1 MLYFFFFIC
10 CFVYSYY
17 SNIII
22 LRNIIFL
29 FLDFAQEYE
38 DKNSNMNSVSD
49 IIGKLLKFQNLLN
62 DFNLSNIR
70 SFSEYLDKKN
80 ITEQN
85 NDNKDMKL
93 ESKKQKLHDFHNKK
107 YIINK
112 NDSDIT
118 NNQSNDAK
126 SKKTNNSSHNILL
139 KSNSK
144 LIPEKLNQAIPRGDF
159 ILNNVKNTSL
169 SSKKFNAKN
178 GLTYG
183 INYNIYLNSIIN
195 HIYFHIR

>member
-1 MLYFFFFIC
+1 
-10 CFVYSYY
+10 
-17 SNIII
+17 
-22 LRNIIFL
+22 
-29 FLDFAQEYE
+29 
-38 DKNSNMNSVSD
+38 MNSVSD

-112 NDSDIT
+112 NDSDIIII
-118 NNQSNDAK
+118 NQMMPK
-126 SKKTNNSSHNILL
+126 VKKRIILL
-139 KSNSK
+139 T
-144 LIPEKLNQAIPRGDF
+144 IF
-159 ILNNVKNTSL
+159 
-169 SSKKFNAKN
+169 
-178 GLTYG
+178 Y
-183 INYNIYLNSIIN
+183 
-195 HIYFHIR
+195 